1 MPFVKGRREG
11 QSKMEGG
18 GTLNIDAGGM
28 TPRKSRGLVA
38 RDKPT
43 VKAGSGKEE
52 NLATSNRYL
61 VV

>member
-11 QSKMEGG
+11 RSKREGG

-52 NLATSNRYL
+52 N
-61 VV
+61 